1 MLADPATVDSHR
13 AVAERLKLGQTVEPE
28 LFECVTV
35 FFSDIVSFTMLA
47 GRSTPLQVVNL
58 LNDLS
63 TEFDSII
70 DQHDVYK
77 VLLN

>member
-1 MLADPATVDSHR
+1 MRR
-13 AVAERLKLGQTVEPE
+13 AVADRLKLGQTVEPE
-28 LFECVTV
+28 QFECVTV
-35 FFSDIVSFTMLA
+35 FFSDIVSFTTLA

-58 LNDLS
+58 LNDLY

-77 VLLN
+77 VDHLATAWW

>member
-1 MLADPATVDSHR
+1 MRR
-13 AVAERLKLGQTVEPE
+13 AVVDRLKLGQTVEPE
-28 LFECVTV
+28 QFECVTV
-35 FFSDIVSFTMLA
+35 FFSDIVSFTTLA

-58 LNDLS
+58 LNDLY

-77 VLLN
+77 VNHPATAWW